1 MNTWGYLI
9 LITALLVLAALMLY
23 ARIATRSREKSLHHA
38 PMELMFPLE
47 TISKAPFATRETS
60 PHVLPVIESLSGP
73 SVALDP
79 LHHRG
84 GRAKEEKPRVKS
96 SESEYF
102 DELQEAAA
110 GLAMLMR
117 SSPVGRID
125 PVVFAP
131 EEKHGSED
139 QVSVESLV
147 ETANDSVETGFPEV
161 EGLVLEE
168 AVDVSSLEPDET
180 NVTEI
185 LPGGEASIDETFET
199 VETVE
204 AEVMIEP
211 EVVFE
216 ATVVADATERALSP
230 REILGDQ
237 VSDQIARIDQ
247 GLDVLESLVRSIESS
262 IRSLTELDIHED
274 DDIGEMQGH
283 HVSEAA

>member
-47 TISKAPFATRETS
+47 TISKAPFATRETAT
-60 PHVLPVIESLSGP
+60 HVLPVSESLSGP
-73 SVALDP
+73 AVTLDP
-79 LHHRG
+79 LHRAG
-84 GRAKEEKPRVKS
+84 GKAKEEKPHVKS

-131 EEKHGSED
+131 EEKYDSED
-139 QVSVESLV
+139 QESVESLA
-147 ETANDSVETGFPEV
+147 EAANDFIEIEFPAVEV
-161 EGLVLEE
+161 HVLEE
-168 AVDVSSLEPDET
+168 AIGVPSIEPDET
-180 NVTEI
+180 NVTGI
-185 LPGGEASIDETFET
+185 LPGGEASIDET
-199 VETVE
+199 VETVGT
-204 AEVMIEP
+204 AVIEP
-211 EVVFE
+211 EVVLE

-230 REILGDQ
+230 KEILGDQ
-237 VSDQIARIDQ
+237 VSDQIGQIDQ

-262 IRSLTELDIHED
+262 LRSLTELDIHDD
-274 DDIGEMQGH
+274 DDIEEMQGD